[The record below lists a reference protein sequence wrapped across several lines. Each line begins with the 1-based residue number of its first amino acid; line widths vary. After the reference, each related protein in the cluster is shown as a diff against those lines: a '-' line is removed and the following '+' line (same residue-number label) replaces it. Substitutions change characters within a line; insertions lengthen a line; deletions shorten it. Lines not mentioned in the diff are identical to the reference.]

1 MVFRVS
7 DTDSNLPSSLFAFV
21 ALFLPYVS
29 LVPFCNLYTS
39 LAFVLA
45 QSFFALAR
53 GKTIGSLIM
62 SFYQGELHSAAA

>member
-29 LVPFCNLYTS
+29 LVPSVISTAVCRLSS
-39 LAFVLA
+39 L
-45 QSFFALAR
+45 SPFFALAR